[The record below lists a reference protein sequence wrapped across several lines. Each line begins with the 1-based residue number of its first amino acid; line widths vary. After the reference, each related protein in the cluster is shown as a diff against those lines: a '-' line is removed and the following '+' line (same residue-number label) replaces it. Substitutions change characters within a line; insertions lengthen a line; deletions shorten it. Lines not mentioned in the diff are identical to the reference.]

1 MDPIGDLLTR
11 IRNANAK
18 LKDRVDVPVSKMK
31 LEIARILKDE
41 GFIANFKSVAPAE
54 GKVGTTLRIFLKYS
68 PAKECA
74 IQGLKR
80 VSRPGLRIYRSYKEI
95 PKGRVGFSISILSTS
110 KGVLTD
116 RQAREGRVGGEVL
129 CQVW

>member
-18 LKDRVDVPVSKMK
+18 QKERVDVPVSKMK
-31 LEIARILKDE
+31 MEIVRILKDE
-41 GFIANFKSVAPAE
+41 GFIANYKSVAPTT
-54 GKVGTTLRIFLKYS
+54 GKVGVLRIFMKYS
-68 PAKECA
+68 PEKEGA
-74 IQGLKR
+74 IRGLTR

-95 PKGRVGFSISILSTS
+95 PKGRVGFPVCILSTS

-116 RQAREGRVGGEVL
+116 RQARESRVGGEIL
-129 CQVW
+129 CQIW

>member
-1 MDPIGDLLTR
+1 MDSIGDLLTR

-18 LKDRVDVPVSKMK
+18 QKDRVDVPVSKMK
-31 LEIARILKDE
+31 LEIARVLKDE
-41 GFIANFKSVAPAE
+41 GFIANFKSVAPTT
-54 GKVGTTLRIFLKYS
+54 GKTGILRIFLKYS

-74 IQGLKR
+74 IQGLTR
-80 VSRPGLRIYRSYKEI
+80 VSLPGLRIYRSYKDI
-95 PKGRVGFSISILSTS
+95 PKGRVGFPISILSTS

-116 RQAREGRVGGEVL
+116 RQARESRVGGEIL